1 MRVRGDVQP
10 SNAFTLEEQPKK
22 PGYYLVR
29 FFENAQ
35 EFSEEKEGLTV
46 SGWEYDEYHLEL
58 ADTGS
63 LEEDVLNN
71 YDALLEQAKQQLA
84 AEGLPYDAAQVGVMI
99 ETPAAV
105 MVAQLDSGIVS
116 GFFRVQLRHAL
127 PHGGFGPAELPDRR
141 NHREHDPQVAE
152 YARPEQRPQLRT
164 EHVVHGE
171 RNADGAP
178 SEKRIFLMSEIH
190 VRQCFIPAYIE
201 RSYN

>member
-71 YDALLEQAKQQLA
+71 YDALLEQAKA
-84 AEGLPYDAAQVGVMI
+84 AEVENEDGGSEGLEARVDALESGKADKDEVQAVWDEMAAAYNEGVQ
-99 ETPAAV
+99 EA
-105 MVAQLDSGIVS
+105 
-116 GFFRVQLRHAL
+116 
-127 PHGGFGPAELPDRR
+127 
-141 NHREHDPQVAE
+141 
-152 YARPEQRPQLRT
+152 
-164 EHVVHGE
+164 
-171 RNADGAP
+171 
-178 SEKRIFLMSEIH
+178 
-190 VRQCFIPAYIE
+190 
-201 RSYN
+201 

>member
-71 YDALLEQAKQQLA
+71 YDALLEQAKA
-84 AEGLPYDAAQVGVMI
+84 AEAENEDGGSEGLEARVDALESGKADKDEVQAVWDQMAAAYSEGVQ
-99 ETPAAV
+99 EA
-105 MVAQLDSGIVS
+105 
-116 GFFRVQLRHAL
+116 
-127 PHGGFGPAELPDRR
+127 
-141 NHREHDPQVAE
+141 
-152 YARPEQRPQLRT
+152 
-164 EHVVHGE
+164 
-171 RNADGAP
+171 
-178 SEKRIFLMSEIH
+178 
-190 VRQCFIPAYIE
+190 
-201 RSYN
+201 

>member
-63 LEEDVLNN
+63 LEGDVLNN
-71 YDALLEQAKQQLA
+71 YDALLEQAKA
-84 AEGLPYDAAQVGVMI
+84 AEAENEDGGSEGLEARVDALEADKDEVQAVWDEMAAAYNEGVQ
-99 ETPAAV
+99 EA
-105 MVAQLDSGIVS
+105 
-116 GFFRVQLRHAL
+116 
-127 PHGGFGPAELPDRR
+127 
-141 NHREHDPQVAE
+141 
-152 YARPEQRPQLRT
+152 
-164 EHVVHGE
+164 
-171 RNADGAP
+171 
-178 SEKRIFLMSEIH
+178 
-190 VRQCFIPAYIE
+190 
-201 RSYN
+201 

>member
-71 YDALLEQAKQQLA
+71 YDALLEQAKA
-84 AEGLPYDAAQVGVMI
+84 AEAENEDGGSEVLEARVDALESGKADKDEVQAVWDEMAAAYNEGVQ
-99 ETPAAV
+99 EA
-105 MVAQLDSGIVS
+105 
-116 GFFRVQLRHAL
+116 
-127 PHGGFGPAELPDRR
+127 
-141 NHREHDPQVAE
+141 
-152 YARPEQRPQLRT
+152 
-164 EHVVHGE
+164 
-171 RNADGAP
+171 
-178 SEKRIFLMSEIH
+178 
-190 VRQCFIPAYIE
+190 
-201 RSYN
+201 

>member
-1 MRVRGDVQP
+1 MQP

-71 YDALLEQAKQQLA
+71 YDALLEQAKA
-84 AEGLPYDAAQVGVMI
+84 AEAEA
-99 ETPAAV
+99 E
-105 MVAQLDSGIVS
+105 
-116 GFFRVQLRHAL
+116 
-127 PHGGFGPAELPDRR
+127 GGGSDDLE
-141 NHREHDPQVAE
+141 
-152 YARPEQRPQLRT
+152 
-164 EHVVHGE
+164 EHVAAMETGK
-171 RNADGAP
+171 ADKDEVQAVWDQMAAAY
-178 SEKRIFLMSEIH
+178 SEGVQE
-190 VRQCFIPAYIE
+190 A
-201 RSYN
+201 

>member
-63 LEEDVLNN
+63 LDEDVLNN
-71 YDALLEQAKQQLA
+71 YDALLEQAKA
-84 AEGLPYDAAQVGVMI
+84 AEAEA
-99 ETPAAV
+99 E
-105 MVAQLDSGIVS
+105 
-116 GFFRVQLRHAL
+116 
-127 PHGGFGPAELPDRR
+127 GGGSDDLE
-141 NHREHDPQVAE
+141 
-152 YARPEQRPQLRT
+152 
-164 EHVVHGE
+164 EHVAAMETGK
-171 RNADGAP
+171 ADKDEVQAVWDQMAAAY
-178 SEKRIFLMSEIH
+178 SEGVQE
-190 VRQCFIPAYIE
+190 A
-201 RSYN
+201 

>member
-71 YDALLEQAKQQLA
+71 YDALLEQAKA
-84 AEGLPYDAAQVGVMI
+84 AEAENEDGGSEGLEASVDALESGKADKDEVQAVWDEMAAAYNEGVQ
-99 ETPAAV
+99 EA
-105 MVAQLDSGIVS
+105 
-116 GFFRVQLRHAL
+116 
-127 PHGGFGPAELPDRR
+127 
-141 NHREHDPQVAE
+141 
-152 YARPEQRPQLRT
+152 
-164 EHVVHGE
+164 
-171 RNADGAP
+171 
-178 SEKRIFLMSEIH
+178 
-190 VRQCFIPAYIE
+190 
-201 RSYN
+201 

>member
-71 YDALLEQAKQQLA
+71 YDALLEQATLLEQAKA
-84 AEGLPYDAAQVGVMI
+84 AEAENEDGGSEGLEARVDALESGKADKDEVQAVWDEMAAAYNEGVQ
-99 ETPAAV
+99 EA
-105 MVAQLDSGIVS
+105 
-116 GFFRVQLRHAL
+116 
-127 PHGGFGPAELPDRR
+127 
-141 NHREHDPQVAE
+141 
-152 YARPEQRPQLRT
+152 
-164 EHVVHGE
+164 
-171 RNADGAP
+171 
-178 SEKRIFLMSEIH
+178 
-190 VRQCFIPAYIE
+190 
-201 RSYN
+201 

>member
-71 YDALLEQAKQQLA
+71 YDALLEQAKA
-84 AEGLPYDAAQVGVMI
+84 AEAENEDGGSEGLEARVDALESGKADKDEVQAVWDEMAAAYNEGVQ
-99 ETPAAV
+99 EA
-105 MVAQLDSGIVS
+105 
-116 GFFRVQLRHAL
+116 
-127 PHGGFGPAELPDRR
+127 
-141 NHREHDPQVAE
+141 
-152 YARPEQRPQLRT
+152 
-164 EHVVHGE
+164 
-171 RNADGAP
+171 
-178 SEKRIFLMSEIH
+178 
-190 VRQCFIPAYIE
+190 
-201 RSYN
+201 